1 MSGRKITSHTPS
13 DGAPPTKSSRRDA
26 SVTAPASRLPA
37 PLDPAKLDADARDA
51 ARALVREG
59 DSPNTR
65 QSYQSAMRYWLRWY
79 RLRYGAAGNAE
90 MASQSLEM
98 SLPLSPAVI
107 VQFVVDHAMHQGK
120 HGLTTEMPAAL
131 DAALVA
137 EGVKARPGPP
147 ALATLLHRVSVI
159 AKLHTSRELPNPC
172 ADPAVR
178 ELLAKTR
185 RAYAKRGVRTTK
197 KDALTREPLRA
208 LLATCDDS
216 LRGKRDRALLLFAW
230 ASGGRRRSEV
240 VRASCENLRRTG
252 PESYVFTLAWSKT
265 NQHGADLAENDKP
278 VTGAAAA
285 AMTDWLAASG
295 IAEGAI
301 FRRVRRGGHVGEPLS
316 EAAVRDI
323 VRERCQLAGL
333 EGDFSA
339 HSLRSGFVTEAA
351 HQQVP
356 LAETMAMTGHTSVAT
371 VVGYFRRADMAR
383 SRAADLMGAPDT
395 ADDAADNNA
404 DDSHDA

>member
-1 MSGRKITSHTPS
+1 MFSRKITSHVQFSTM
-13 DGAPPTKSSRRDA
+13 PPLKSNQPNLPA
-26 SVTAPASRLPA
+26 KVTASRLPA
-37 PLDPAKLDADARDA
+37 PLDPAKLDAAARDA

-65 QSYQSAMRYWLRWY
+65 QSYQSAMRYWLSWY
-79 RLRYGAAGNAE
+79 RLRFGIAETSSAAAANAGD
-90 MASQSLEM
+90 ATAPLG
-98 SLPLSPAVI
+98 LPLPLPPAVI

-120 HGLTTEMPAAL
+120 HGLTTEMPPAL
-131 DAALVA
+131 DAALVS
-137 EGVKARPGPP
+137 EGVKARLGPP
-147 ALATLLHRVSVI
+147 ALATLLHRVSVM

-197 KDALTREPLRA
+197 KDALTREPLREM
-208 LLATCDDS
+208 LATCDDS

-240 VRASCENLRRTG
+240 VRATCENVRRTG
-252 PESYVFTLAWSKT
+252 PESYVFTLTWSKT
-265 NQHGADLAENDKP
+265 NQRGADLAENDKP

-285 AMTDWLAASG
+285 ALADWLATAG
-295 IAEGAI
+295 ITEGAI

-371 VVGYFRRADMAR
+371 VVGYFRRADMTR
-383 SRAADLMGAPDT
+383 SRAADLMGAVDVT
-395 ADDAADNNA
+395 DDQAET
-404 DDSHDA
+404 

>member
-1 MSGRKITSHTPS
+1 MPPLKPNQRNVPVNAEASH
-13 DGAPPTKSSRRDA
+13 
-26 SVTAPASRLPA
+26 LPA
-37 PLDPAKLDADARDA
+37 PLDPAKLDAAARDA

-65 QSYQSAMRYWLRWY
+65 QSYQSAMRYWLSWY
-79 RLRYGAAGNAE
+79 RLRFGAANVQSA
-90 MASQSLEM
+90 ASAASVNTGDGAAAL
-98 SLPLSPAVI
+98 SLPLPLPPAVI

-120 HGLTTEMPAAL
+120 HGLTTEMPPAL

-137 EGVKARPGPP
+137 EGVKAHLGPP
-147 ALATLLHRVSVI
+147 ALATLLHRVSVM

-197 KDALTREPLRA
+197 KDALTREPLRK
-208 LLATCDDS
+208 LLATCDES

-240 VRASCENLRRTG
+240 VRATCENVRRTG
-252 PESYVFTLAWSKT
+252 PESYVFTLTWSKT

-285 AMTDWLAASG
+285 ALTDWLATAG
-295 IAEGAI
+295 ITEGAI

-371 VVGYFRRADMAR
+371 VVGYFRRADMTR
-383 SRAADLMGAPDT
+383 SRAADLMGEPDT
-395 ADDAADNNA
+395 PP
-404 DDSHDA
+404 STTP